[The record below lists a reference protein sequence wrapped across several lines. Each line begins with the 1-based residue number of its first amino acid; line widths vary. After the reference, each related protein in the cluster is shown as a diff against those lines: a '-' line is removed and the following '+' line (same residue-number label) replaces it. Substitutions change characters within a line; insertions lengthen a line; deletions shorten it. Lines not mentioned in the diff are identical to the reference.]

1 MFVYVCIYIHVN
13 ILNRVFLILCLFH
26 AISICVFFNDV
37 SFALVFPPPLWQRPG
52 RSRLGPLG
60 AGNPSID
67 KKITAT
73 WKHKMHKHPCTCTN
87 IKCENTK
94 CIKLK
99 RTNERT
105 NQPTNQPTNYFVSI
119 LDKSPPFLRPRVRKS
134 ANGPDIVVL
143 RRGDVIDFHCVL
155 APWETLGRGDGWLKP
170 WLMVV
175 KCVMNGDEWWYEWW
189 F

>member
-1 MFVYVCIYIHVN
+1 MPFQY
-13 ILNRVFLILCLFH
+13 
-26 AISICVFFNDV
+26 VFFLNDV
-37 SFALVFPPPLWQRPG
+37 SFALIFPLPLWQRPG

-119 LDKSPPFLRPRVRKS
+119 LDKSPPFFRPRVRKS

-175 KCVMNGDEWWYEWW
+175 KCVKNGDEWWY
-189 F
+189 